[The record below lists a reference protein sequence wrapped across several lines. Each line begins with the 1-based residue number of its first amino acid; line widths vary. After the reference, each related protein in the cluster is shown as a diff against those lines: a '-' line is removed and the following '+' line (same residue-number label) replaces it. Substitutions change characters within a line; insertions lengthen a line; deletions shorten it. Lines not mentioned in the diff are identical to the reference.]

1 MSQSLLE
8 RVNVYF
14 EDAGCKTDPTGLSK
28 LASEGASV
36 AVKAGAVASAL
47 VFGEILTPED
57 IFRLLSLEQGD
68 IFYDLGSGRGQVV
81 LAAALTS
88 KPKKCVGIE
97 LMEPRHQAA
106 LAAKACAPEDIQRTC
121 EFRCEDALAC
131 HLEDACKVY
140 LCNAAF
146 PRHLNAAFAGALDPQ
161 RAPALEA
168 LVTCA
173 ALPEESLHQARLQ
186 LTQVAECSATWATQG
201 APLFLYKRDGDGI
214 RSAGGTTAI
223 PANVRYEASRQLSAA
238 THSAGLSHEDERS
251 LLRSAVLASK
261 FALQ

>member
-1 MSQSLLE
+1 MSRGLLE

-28 LASEGASV
+28 LASAGASV

-57 IFRLLSLEQGD
+57 IFRLLSLEQVLFTSDAGALRHLRV
-68 IFYDLGSGRGQVV
+68 ISSTIWAAAEGRWCLQRPSVRSRRNV
-81 LAAALTS
+81 LASNSWSRGTRRHWLP
-88 KPKKCVGIE
+88 KPMLLKTYKG
-97 LMEPRHQAA
+97 
-106 LAAKACAPEDIQRTC
+106 
-121 EFRCEDALAC
+121 

-146 PRHLNAAFAGALDPQ
+146 PRHLNAAFAAALDPQ

-201 APLFLYKRDGDGI
+201 APLFLYKRGGDGI
-214 RSAGGTTAI
+214 RSAGGATAI

-238 THSAGLSHEDERS
+238 TQSAGLSHEDERMT
-251 LLRSAVLASK
+251 R
-261 FALQ
+261 